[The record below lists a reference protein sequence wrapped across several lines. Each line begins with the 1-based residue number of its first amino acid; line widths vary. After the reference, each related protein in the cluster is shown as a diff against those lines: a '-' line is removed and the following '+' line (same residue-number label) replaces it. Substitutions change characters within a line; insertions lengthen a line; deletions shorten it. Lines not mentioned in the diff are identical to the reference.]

1 MERWAAKTLR
11 ILGIILTAVV
21 TLIASLVLFL
31 LSMCASNGSFSRHPE
46 KALPFIIGGLV
57 VMVGGLWLTIRLARG
72 FRKQAAVAG
81 TPDATMAPVPP
92 AQPLVFSSPARLA
105 VARGVFA
112 LGPPFVV
119 TLTF

>member
-46 KALPFIIGGLV
+46 KALPFIIGGLG
-57 VMVGGLWLTIRLARG
+57 VMVGGLWLTLRLGRGFPKQDALARTPE
-72 FRKQAAVAG
+72 AAL
-81 TPDATMAPVPP
+81 AP
-92 AQPLVFSSPARLA
+92 LPARQ
-105 VARGVFA
+105 A
-112 LGPPFVV
+112 LGFAAAGRVRV
-119 TLTF
+119 